1 MIMLSASDPITLV
14 LVMKLRE
21 ALKYADIELQRR
33 CVISTKIRE
42 ALSEAD
48 KFLAQI
54 VAEQPVKNASPKS
67 TNVEEAQTGR
77 DKLNLLQNRT

>member
-1 MIMLSASDPITLV
+1 
-14 LVMKLRE
+14 MKLRE

-67 TNVEEAQTGR
+67 TNVEEAR
-77 DKLNLLQNRT
+77 RVAIN